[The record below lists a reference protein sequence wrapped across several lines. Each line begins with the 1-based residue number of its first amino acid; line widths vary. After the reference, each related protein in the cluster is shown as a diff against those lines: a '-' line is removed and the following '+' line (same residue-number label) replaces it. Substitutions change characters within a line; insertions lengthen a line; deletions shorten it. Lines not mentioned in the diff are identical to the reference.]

1 MKDICP
7 CFSLGLPGCLTTF
20 RKRALSLVLLLYFSV
35 AVLPSERSACLF
47 LPCWFSSPVRS
58 HRPLPSDR
66 IALCTKPCID
76 LVPHVPESKTLQ
88 RGISPA
94 SESGSWL
101 PASPR
106 PLPGC
111 VALNSRYFSSLS
123 SLSVDT
129 GACFLSGWSPGLEAC
144 DIVLIFPISQT
155 QYEKLSNFPKTFS
168 SVKLSSASELIT
180 RNRQLRGTVL
190 ECPVL
195 SAYFKS
201 A

>member
-7 CFSLGLPGCLTTF
+7 CFSLGLLSCLTTF
-20 RKRALSLVLLLYFSV
+20 RKRALSLVLLLYLS
-35 AVLPSERSACLF
+35 VLPPERSACLF
-47 LPCWFSSPVRS
+47 LPCWFSSPECS
-58 HRPLPSDR
+58 HKPLPSDR
-66 IALCTKPCID
+66 IALCTKLCID
-76 LVPHVPESKTLQ
+76 LVLHVPESKTLP

-101 PASPR
+101 PASPQ

-111 VALNSRYFSSLS
+111 VALNSRNFSGLS
-123 SLSVDT
+123 SLSVDM

-144 DIVLIFPISQT
+144 DTVLIFPISQT
-155 QYEKLSNFPKTFS
+155 LYKKLSNFPKTSS
-168 SVKLSSASELIT
+168 SVKLSSASELVT